1 MEVRLVIFDLD
12 GVVVNTDEFHF
23 MAWEQVLLNKWG
35 ICHTRGAEDLTK
47 GIPRYTCMELLAK
60 HYHIA
65 ATPQEL
71 HRTADEKKH
80 SLSRIVANHTFPATN
95 YAWDHGN
102 PPTSSGAQ
110 YTYSTG
116 IF

>member
-47 GIPRYTCMELLAK
+47 GIPRYTC
-60 HYHIA
+60 IA
-65 ATPQEL
+65 RQT
-71 HRTADEKKH
+71 KKTQ
-80 SLSRIVANHTFPATN
+80 SIKNCCEPYFPSN
-95 YAWDHGN
+95 KLCLGSWKPSN
-102 PPTSSGAQ
+102 FFR
-110 YTYSTG
+110 ST
-116 IF
+116 IYL

>member
-47 GIPRYTCMELLAK
+47 GIPR
-60 HYHIA
+60 
-65 ATPQEL
+65 
-71 HRTADEKKH
+71 
-80 SLSRIVANHTFPATN
+80 
-95 YAWDHGN
+95 
-102 PPTSSGAQ
+102 
-110 YTYSTG
+110 
-116 IF
+116 

>member
-23 MAWEQVLLNKWG
+23 MAWKQVLLNKWG

-71 HRTADEKKH
+71 HRTADEKTQSIK
-80 SLSRIVANHTFPATN
+80 NCCEPYFPSN
-95 YAWDHGN
+95 KLCLGSWKPSN
-102 PPTSSGAQ
+102 FFR
-110 YTYSTG
+110 ST
-116 IF
+116 IYL